1 MSKRMFKATLSYP
14 DVPDASAETDD
25 DEEPGKSGFSSSDSQ
40 AEGKQS
46 PLKSLKT

>member
-1 MSKRMFKATLSYP
+1 MSKRIFKAAPSDP
-14 DVPDASAETDD
+14 DVPDASAETED

-46 PLKSLKT
+46 PLKSSKT